1 MSKIHRTSYSIG
13 TKSDFLLITNG
24 MQPIRNVPGVNEGQL
39 RWFVHPETCSI
50 VRIIEVR
57 HRAPFEDFYTW
68 SETVY
73 DPKADTG
80 FSTSGHKLVKV
91 EGKTY
96 SLHRIVALT
105 FISNPDPETKTIVYH
120 KNGDKLDC
128 RASNLIWVSKK
139 ELAAY
144 KKKAVLKPRIRLILK
159 PKKAEE
165 GNVPNVKQN

>member
-1 MSKIHRTSYSIG
+1 MGKIHRTSYSIG

-24 MQPIRNVPGVNEGQL
+24 MQPIRNLPGVNEEQL
-39 RWFVHPETCSI
+39 RWFVHPITCSI
-50 VRIIEVR
+50 VHIIEIR
-57 HRAPFEDFYTW
+57 NRAPFEDFYTW

-73 DPKADTG
+73 DPKAGTG

-105 FISNPDPETKTIVYH
+105 FIPNPDPETKTIVYH

-128 RASNLIWVSKK
+128 RANNLTWLSPK
-139 ELAAY
+139 ELASCR
-144 KKKAVLKPRIRLILK
+144 KNNVLIPKIRLKLKPIK
-159 PKKAEE
+159 GYDAT
-165 GNVPNVKQN
+165 G